1 MYRATIENWG
11 DSRFLATT
19 RHGSFAMDTKAKAA
33 NPVDTFLAG
42 LIGCLGHYVRDYLDE
57 KAIPAPHF
65 GISAEATAT
74 PDQSRL
80 AEITVQIDLGTVRLA
95 AAQEREL
102 IRYVERCKLHGT
114 VRLACPVNVVLQ
126 RQAQAVTAGG

>member
-1 MYRATIENWG
+1 MYKATIENWG

-19 RHGSFAMDTKAKAA
+19 RHGSFAMDTKKTAS

-42 LIGCLGHYVRDYLDE
+42 LAACLGHYVRDYLDE
-57 KAIPAPHF
+57 KAIAAPRF

-74 PDQSRL
+74 ADQSRL
-80 AEITVQIDLGTVRLA
+80 AEVTVQIDLGPVRLA

-102 IRYVERCKLHGT
+102 VAYVKRCKLHGT
-114 VRLACPVNVVLQ
+114 VQQACPVSVVVR
-126 RQAQAVTAGG
+126 RQEQAVAAG